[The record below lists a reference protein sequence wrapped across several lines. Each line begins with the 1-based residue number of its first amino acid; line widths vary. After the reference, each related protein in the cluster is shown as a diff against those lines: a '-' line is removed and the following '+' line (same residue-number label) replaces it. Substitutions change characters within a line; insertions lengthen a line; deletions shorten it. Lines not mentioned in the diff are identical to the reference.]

1 MLFYFSRQKAF
12 QVKRCF
18 LYKNGPEK
26 QASQNELQVVTSNIT
41 SFGLE
46 KNKRTTWIIRI
57 ILYISQRGIYIINRK
72 TCHKNIFLLL

>member
-1 MLFYFSRQKAF
+1 MLFSFSRQKAF

-41 SFGLE
+41 SFGL
-46 KNKRTTWIIRI
+46 
-57 ILYISQRGIYIINRK
+57 
-72 TCHKNIFLLL
+72 